1 MNQTIKN
8 KIMVFGMAAILGI
21 ISLFCWFKPHTDYSD
36 SERRVLAKFP
46 SLTLDTV
53 TNGKF
58 MSEFETYTLDQFPLR
73 DTFRGLKSFFSLYLM
88 GQSDVND
95 LTITNGYVAKN
106 EYPANEAM
114 LENAGKKFRY
124 LYDTY
129 MKDSNV
135 NLYFSIVPDKNY
147 YTSIKSGSLAMD
159 YKMLVDTMTKQ
170 TDYMKYIDL
179 FQVLSIRDYYRT
191 DTHWKQENLVPVAI
205 VLSDVMGVET
215 SMNYTKT
222 QLEEP
227 FYGVYYGQLALPLSP
242 DTITYLTNEIVES
255 CIVTDYNSGKPVTI
269 PMYDLSQA
277 TAKDP
282 YELFVGGNTPL
293 VTIEN
298 PLATTD
304 KELVIFRD
312 SFTSSL
318 APLLAT
324 GYSKVTLVDIR
335 YINSGMLGNFI
346 EFDNQD
352 VLFLYSTLVL
362 NSSTILK

>member
-1 MNQTIKN
+1 M
-8 KIMVFGMAAILGI
+8 
-21 ISLFCWFKPHTDYSD
+21 
-36 SERRVLAKFP
+36 
-46 SLTLDTV
+46 
-53 TNGKF
+53 
-58 MSEFETYTLDQFPLR
+58 
-73 DTFRGLKSFFSLYLM
+73 
-88 GQSDVND
+88 
-95 LTITNGYVAKN
+95 
-106 EYPANEAM
+106 
-114 LENAGKKFRY
+114 
-124 LYDTY
+124 
-129 MKDSNV
+129 
-135 NLYFSIVPDKNY
+135 
-147 YTSIKSGSLAMD
+147 
-159 YKMLVDTMTKQ
+159 
-170 TDYMKYIDL
+170 
-179 FQVLSIRDYYRT
+179 
-191 DTHWKQENLVPVAI
+191 
-205 VLSDVMGVET
+205 
-215 SMNYTKT
+215 
-222 QLEEP
+222 
-227 FYGVYYGQLALPLSP
+227 
-242 DTITYLTNEIVES
+242 TNETLES
-255 CIVTDYNSGKPVTI
+255 CVVTDYNSGKPVTI
-269 PMYDLSQA
+269 PMYDLSKA